1 MTVFLAG
8 FDGGGTGTRLRITTL
23 EGTVV
28 GSGRGGSAN
37 IATDPLMA
45 WHSLSEAFACASSQI
60 PATAQIWCAAGLA
73 GTESFGARETFLAMR
88 PVGMPNPELVS
99 DAHTSCLGAHGGEAG
114 AIMALGTGSVG
125 FALCDDGQGS
135 MLPRRVGGWGFP
147 QGDEGSGAWIGRCA
161 ISAMLQAHDGRIEP
175 DALTDSVRAKLLSEG
190 SEPLS
195 WAIGQRASAFAAL
208 APLVIAAGK
217 DSPHAQ
223 AILRDAGAQIDAHI
237 AALLRPPGFDGLGL
251 CMLGGLGDILAER
264 LSPRWKSRLR
274 APRGD
279 AVDGALQLA
288 RRYRT
293 ISVEQ
298 FDGESS

>member
-1 MTVFLAG
+1 MTVFFAG
-8 FDGGGTGTRLRITTL
+8 FDGGGTGTRLRITTSD
-23 EGTVV
+23 GTVV

-45 WHSLSEAFACASSQI
+45 WHSLSDAFACASSQI
-60 PATAQIWCAAGLA
+60 PAMARIWCAAGLA
-73 GTESFGARETFLAMR
+73 GTESFGAREAFLAMR
-88 PVGMPNPELVS
+88 PAGMPKLELVS

-114 AIMALGTGSVG
+114 AIMAPGTGSVG
-125 FALCDDGQGS
+125 FALCDDGQGG

-161 ISAMLQAHDGRIEP
+161 VAAMLQAHDGRIEP
-175 DALTDSVRAKLLSEG
+175 DALTESVWTRLVSEG
-190 SEPLS
+190 AEPLS
-195 WAIGQRASAFAAL
+195 WAIGQRASAFATL
-208 APLVIAAGK
+208 APLVIETRQ
-217 DSPHAQ
+217 DSPHAR

-237 AALLRPPGFDGLGL
+237 AALLRPPGFDALGL
-251 CMLGGLGDILAER
+251 CMLGGLGSILADM
-264 LSPRWKSRLR
+264 LSPCWKSRLR

-293 ISVEQ
+293 ISIEQ
-298 FDGESS
+298 SGGELS